1 LGGFSK
7 YDVQGEGTSEWLD
20 SLIAGKLPRLG
31 RLSLSYFCAEDGGVW
46 SEMTLT
52 RLADEHFLL
61 ITAGAAKWHDFQWL
75 EEHLP
80 QGSGISIKDISDDVG
95 TLVLA
100 GPRSRE
106 VLQQLTNTDLSNEAF
121 RWLTYQEI
129 QLSGIT
135 VRALRVNYVGEL
147 GWELHVKTDDHLA
160 LYEAL
165 MKAGESYNL
174 KDFGMYAMESMRLEK
189 SYRAWK
195 AELDHEYSPLRSSLN
210 RFVDLTKA
218 EFKGKAALVAEA
230 AKPLPDVFATL
241 VLDPYTESETINK
254 TDALYGCPIF
264 VDDENV
270 GYTTSGGYGHR
281 IEKSVA
287 LSYVKPELAA
297 PGTKLQVKILGVL
310 RNATVVAESPYDRDN
325 VALRS

>member
-1 LGGFSK
+1 L
-7 YDVQGEGTSEWLD
+7 
-20 SLIAGKLPRLG
+20 
-31 RLSLSYFCAEDGGVW
+31 AE
-46 SEMTLT
+46 
-52 RLADEHFLL
+52 EHYLL
-61 ITAGAAKWHDFQWL
+61 ITAGAAKWHDYQWL

-80 QGSGISIKDISDDVG
+80 EASGISIKDVSDDIG

-129 QLSGIT
+129 QLAGIT

-165 MKAGESYNL
+165 MKAGESYDL

-195 AELDHEYSPLRSSLN
+195 LELDHEYSPLRSGLN
-210 RFVDLTKA
+210 RFVDLTKPA
-218 EFKGKAALVAEA
+218 FRGKVAIVAEA
-230 AKPLPDVFATL
+230 ATPLPDIFATL
-241 VLDPYTESETINK
+241 IVDMDSDSEVVNK

-264 VDDENV
+264 SNGENV

-281 IEKSVA
+281 IEKSIA
-287 LSYVKPELAA
+287 LSYVKPEISE
-297 PGTKLQVKILGVL
+297 PGTKVQVNILGVM
-310 RNATVVAESPYDRDN
+310 RNATVVAESPYDREN